1 MIGDEP
7 LSTDAGP
14 LLADGGPQR
23 QISDAELVAHL
34 DRLVDDH
41 VPTGGRRRVLL
52 VPPDQTRL
60 HSRAGRIT
68 ALLHRRLVDAGVEV
82 AVLPAVG
89 THAPMSPEDVAR
101 MFGPDLPADRLLWH
115 RWRDGVVPLG
125 QIDAAEVRELS
136 GGRLDLAIPV
146 EADELL
152 VGGQWDL
159 VISIGQVLPHEVI
172 GMANF
177 TKNLV
182 IGLGGAPT
190 IHRSHFLGAVC
201 NLETIMGRADT
212 PVRAVVDRAFDRFLA
227 PRLRVLWVLT
237 VMEDTP
243 AGVVQR
249 GLFVGEGGTAGSGS
263 AAYQAAARLAAAVN
277 VTVVPEGFD
286 RVAAWLDPAELR
298 TTWVGNKAVYRTRMA
313 VNDGGELLVLA
324 PGVTRFG
331 EDPLLDGLIRRHGYR
346 GTPATFEALAADP
359 ELADNLGAAAHLI
372 HGSSEGRFRITYC
385 TDPAKGG
392 LTRDEVE
399 SVGYSWRCLPDVL
412 DALAITEATADGP
425 HLDRCGEPY
434 HLIRNPALGLWTR
447 RPLVA

>member
-1 MIGDEP
+1 M
-7 LSTDAGP
+7 
-14 LLADGGPQR
+14 
-23 QISDAELVAHL
+23 
-34 DRLVDDH
+34 
-41 VPTGGRRRVLL
+41 
-52 VPPDQTRL
+52 
-60 HSRAGRIT
+60 
-68 ALLHRRLVDAGVEV
+68 
-82 AVLPAVG
+82 
-89 THAPMSPEDVAR
+89 
-101 MFGPDLPADRLLWH
+101 
-115 RWRDGVVPLG
+115 
-125 QIDAAEVRELS
+125 
-136 GGRLDLAIPV
+136 
-146 EADELL
+146 
-152 VGGQWDL
+152 
-159 VISIGQVLPHEVI
+159 
-172 GMANF
+172 
-177 TKNLV
+177 
-182 IGLGGAPT
+182 
-190 IHRSHFLGAVC
+190 
-201 NLETIMGRADT
+201 
-212 PVRAVVDRAFDRFLA
+212 
-227 PRLRVLWVLT
+227 
-237 VMEDTP
+237 
-243 AGVVQR
+243 
-249 GLFVGEGGTAGSGS
+249 
-263 AAYQAAARLAAAVN
+263 N

-346 GTPATFEALAADP
+346 GTRATFEALAADP

-412 DALAITEATADGP
+412 DALAITEATGDGP

>member
-1 MIGDEP
+1 M
-7 LSTDAGP
+7 
-14 LLADGGPQR
+14 
-23 QISDAELVAHL
+23 
-34 DRLVDDH
+34 
-41 VPTGGRRRVLL
+41 
-52 VPPDQTRL
+52 
-60 HSRAGRIT
+60 
-68 ALLHRRLVDAGVEV
+68 
-82 AVLPAVG
+82 
-89 THAPMSPEDVAR
+89 
-101 MFGPDLPADRLLWH
+101 
-115 RWRDGVVPLG
+115 
-125 QIDAAEVRELS
+125 
-136 GGRLDLAIPV
+136 
-146 EADELL
+146 
-152 VGGQWDL
+152 
-159 VISIGQVLPHEVI
+159 
-172 GMANF
+172 
-177 TKNLV
+177 
-182 IGLGGAPT
+182 
-190 IHRSHFLGAVC
+190 
-201 NLETIMGRADT
+201 
-212 PVRAVVDRAFDRFLA
+212 VDRAFDRFVA

-249 GLFVGEGGTAGSGS
+249 GLFVGEGGTAGSGA
-263 AAYQAAARLAAAVN
+263 AAYRAAARLAAAVN

-385 TDPAKGG
+385 TDPATGG

-412 DALAITEATADGP
+412 DSAG
-425 HLDRCGEPY
+425 HHRG
-434 HLIRNPALGLWTR
+434 HG
-447 RPLVA
+447 